1 MKLKRAMNLP
11 PAFAL
16 SRAQIVAQQIIVR
29 DAVTAVTEHT
39 GNTEH
44 LDVLCAELAVATALR
59 KLALAQIKT
68 HLVPVE
74 QLDALA
80 VHLIEAEAALI
91 GVKERYTRTGVVGCD
106 HAQKQALI
114 GLAEIVDAMRDN
126 IPRRLW
132 VLAIRSVFGKLR

>member
-44 LDVLCAELAVATALR
+44 LDVLCAELAVATTLR

-68 HLVPVE
+68 HLVPRE
-74 QLDALA
+74 QLDDLA
-80 VHLIEAEAALI
+80 GHLIEAGEALQGIKDRHA
-91 GVKERYTRTGVVGCD
+91 KTGVVGCD
-106 HAQKQALI
+106 YAQKQALI

-126 IPRRLW
+126 LPRRLW
-132 VLAIRSVFGKLR
+132 VMAIRSVFGKLR

>member
-1 MKLKRAMNLP
+1 MKLKRVMNLP

-59 KLALAQIKT
+59 KLALVQTKT
-68 HLVPVE
+68 HLVPAE

-91 GVKERYTRTGVVGCD
+91 GIKDRHAKTGVVGCD
-106 HAQKQALI
+106 YGQKQALL
-114 GLAEIVDAMRDN
+114 GLAAIVDTMRDSL
-126 IPRRLW
+126 PRRLW
-132 VLAIRSVFGKLR
+132 VMAIRNTFESI

>member
-1 MKLKRAMNLP
+1 MNLP

-39 GNTEH
+39 GNADH
-44 LDVLCAELAVATALR
+44 LDTLYAELMVATALR
-59 KLALAQIKT
+59 KLAQIKT
-68 HLVPVE
+68 HLVPAE

-91 GVKERYTRTGVVGCD
+91 GIKERHIRTGVVGCD

-114 GLAEIVDAMRDN
+114 GLAGIVDAMRDAL
-126 IPRRLW
+126 PRRLW
-132 VLAIRSVFGKLR
+132 VMAIRSAFESI